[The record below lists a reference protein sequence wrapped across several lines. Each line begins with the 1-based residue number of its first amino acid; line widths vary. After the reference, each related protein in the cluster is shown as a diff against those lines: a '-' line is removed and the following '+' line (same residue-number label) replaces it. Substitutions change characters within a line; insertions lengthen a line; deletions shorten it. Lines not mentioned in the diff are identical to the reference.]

1 MVCCYGE
8 NSFEIKLLNLKNL
21 LGSSIKDLENVALDY
36 GQAGFRGRQIY
47 NWIYNYRNKK
57 KNIEQIEVL
66 PLDFRKRLKDDGF
79 KVSDLSI
86 HQRNLANDGTLK
98 LLLSTEDNES
108 IECVGIPTEKR
119 LTACLSSQVG
129 CPMDCKFCATGK
141 EGLKRSLKASEMLDQ
156 ILFIENEMNRKV
168 TNIVF
173 MGMGEPLLNIDD
185 LIVSIRSIN
194 EDFKISQRKITV
206 STVAIPKMINKLS
219 AKSFQILGNCQFTLA
234 ISLHAPNQKIREKI
248 IPSAKNY
255 EIENI
260 IDDCKQYVRDTGRR
274 VSFEY
279 LMLSGVNDK
288 IEHANELSNLL
299 KGFQCHVNLI
309 QYNQIDE
316 VEFKRTSLKNLQLF
330 QSRLI
335 NSGIAV
341 SLRKSRGLDKNAA
354 CGQLRQNAKNK

>member
-1 MVCCYGE
+1 
-8 NSFEIKLLNLKNL
+8 LKNL
-21 LGSSIKDLENVALDY
+21 LGSSVKDLENVALDY
-36 GQAGFRGRQIY
+36 GQAAFRGRQIY

-57 KNIEQIEVL
+57 KNIDQIEVL
-66 PLDFRKRLKDDGF
+66 PLNFRKKLKDDGF
-79 KVSDLSI
+79 RVSALSI
-86 HQRNLANDGTLK
+86 QERTLANDGTLK

-141 EGLKRSLKASEMLDQ
+141 EGLKRSLKASEILDQ

-185 LIVSIRSIN
+185 LLLSIRSIN
-194 EDFKISQRKITV
+194 EDFQISQRRITV
-206 STVAIPKMINKLS
+206 STVAVPKMISKLS
-219 AKSFQILGNCQFTLA
+219 AKSFQVLGNCQFTLA
-234 ISLHAPNQKIREKI
+234 ISLHASNQKTREQI

-255 EIENI
+255 EIKNI
-260 IDDCKQYVRDTGRR
+260 IEDCKKFVKDTGRR
-274 VSFEY
+274 ISFEY

-288 IEHANELSNLL
+288 LEHAYELSNLL

-309 QYNQIDE
+309 QYNQIEE
-316 VEFKRTSLKNLQLF
+316 VEFKRTALKNLQLF

-335 NSGIAV
+335 KNGIAV

>member
-1 MVCCYGE
+1 M
-8 NSFEIKLLNLKNL
+8 KNL
-21 LGSSIKDLENVALDY
+21 LGSTIKDLENVALNY
-36 GQAGFRGRQIY
+36 GQAAFRGRQIY
-47 NWIYNYRNKK
+47 NWIYNYKNKK
-57 KNIEQIEVL
+57 KNIDQIDVL
-66 PLDFRKRLKDDGF
+66 PLDFRQKLKDDGF
-79 KVSDLSI
+79 KVSELSLKEK
-86 HQRNLANDGTLK
+86 NLANDGTLK
-98 LLLSTEDNES
+98 LLLSTGDNES

-141 EGLKRSLKASEMLDQ
+141 EGLKRSLKVSEILDQ

-185 LIVSIRSIN
+185 LLFSIRSIN
-194 EDFKISQRKITV
+194 EDFQISQRKITV
-206 STVAIPKMINKLS
+206 STVAIPRMISKLS
-219 AKSFQILGNCQFTLA
+219 EKSFQILGNCQFTLA
-234 ISLHAPNQKIREKI
+234 ISLHASNQKARESI
-248 IPSAKNY
+248 IPSAKKY
-255 EIENI
+255 DIKKIIE
-260 IDDCKQYVRDTGRR
+260 DCKQYVRDTGRR

-288 IEHANELSNLL
+288 LEHADELSDLL

-316 VEFKRTSLKNLQLF
+316 VEFKRVSLKNLKLF
-330 QSRLI
+330 QTKLSE
-335 NSGIAV
+335 NGIAV

-354 CGQLRQNAKNK
+354 CGQLRQNAKK

>member
-1 MVCCYGE
+1 M
-8 NSFEIKLLNLKNL
+8 KNL
-21 LGSSIKDLENVALDY
+21 LGSSIKDLENVALNY
-36 GQAGFRGRQIY
+36 GHAAFRGRQIY
-47 NWIYNYRNKK
+47 TWIYNYRNKK
-57 KNIEQIEVL
+57 KNIDQIEVL
-66 PLDFRKRLKDDGF
+66 PLDFRKKLKDDGF
-79 KVSDLSI
+79 KVSELSF
-86 HQRNLANDGTLK
+86 QDKNLANDGTLK
-98 LLLSTEDNES
+98 LLLSTWDNES

-141 EGLKRSLKASEMLDQ
+141 EGLKRSLKVSEILDQ

-185 LIVSIRSIN
+185 LLLSIRSIN
-194 EDFKISQRKITV
+194 EDFQISQRKITV
-206 STVAIPKMINKLS
+206 STVAVPKMINKLA

-234 ISLHAPNQKIREKI
+234 ISLHASNQKTRETI

-255 EIENI
+255 EIKNI
-260 IDDCKQYVRDTGRR
+260 IEDCKQYVKDTGRR

-288 IEHANELSNLL
+288 LEHANELIHLL

-316 VEFKRTSLKNLQLF
+316 VQFKRASLKNLQLF
-330 QSRLI
+330 QSRLS
-335 NSGIAV
+335 NNGIAV
-341 SLRKSRGLDKNAA
+341 SFRKSRGLDKNAA
-354 CGQLRQNAKNK
+354 CGQLRQNARNN